1 MSRELNNCLK
11 GMYAGQGE
19 KGDENMD
26 DIQNGGIPELEQL
39 RVQIIKIVGET
50 ENVKFLKRILGF
62 VKGMNK
68 YEKKAD
74 VHMQKV

>member
-1 MSRELNNCLK
+1 MNNCLK

-19 KGDENMD
+19 KGDEKMD
-26 DIQNGGIPELEQL
+26 DIQNGGIPEPEQL
-39 RVQIIKIVGET
+39 RAQIIKIVEKT
-50 ENVKFLKRILGF
+50 ENVKFLKHILGF
-62 VKGMNK
+62 VKEMNK

>member
-1 MSRELNNCLK
+1 MNNCLK

-19 KGDENMD
+19 KGDEKMD
-26 DIQNGGIPELEQL
+26 DIQNGGIPEPEQL
-39 RVQIIKIVGET
+39 RAQIIKIVEKT
-50 ENVKFLKRILGF
+50 ENVKLKE
-62 VKGMNK
+62 MNK